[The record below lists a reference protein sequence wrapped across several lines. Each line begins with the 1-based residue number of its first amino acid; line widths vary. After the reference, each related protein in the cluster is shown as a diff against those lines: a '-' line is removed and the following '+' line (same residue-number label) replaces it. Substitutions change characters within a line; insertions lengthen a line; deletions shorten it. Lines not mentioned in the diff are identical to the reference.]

1 MKSVLSVVLLLALI
15 LLVTVPGLAGDGKP
29 APNFVL
35 KTADG
40 KSVELKKLAGKVVVV
55 NFWATW
61 CGPCRAEIPD
71 MMKVYE
77 QLKGKGLEIVGIA
90 LDREGWSKVTPFVEK
105 MKMTYPVVVGD
116 EDVTALYGGIDAIP
130 ATFVIDK
137 KGNVVGHHV
146 GAMSKADFE
155 AMIKPYF

>member
-1 MKSVLSVVLLLALI
+1 MKSVLSVFLLFAFV
-15 LLVTVPGLAGDGKP
+15 LLVTTPGFAGDPKL
-29 APNFVL
+29 APNFAL

-40 KSVELKKLAGKVVVV
+40 KTVELKKLAGKVVVV

-77 QLKGKGLEIVGIA
+77 QQKGKGLEIVGIA

-105 MKMTYPVVVGD
+105 MKMTYPVVMGD
-116 EDVTALYGGIDAIP
+116 ADVVNAFGGIEAIP
-130 ATFVIDK
+130 ATFLVDR
-137 KGNVVGHHV
+137 KGNVVAHHV
-146 GAMSKADFE
+146 GSMSKADFE
-155 AMIKPYF
+155 AMIKPYL